1 MIPARNGGRRR
12 MGDAAAPGARRAAC
26 SPGISR
32 DLPDSASD
40 RSRPRNPPKASCT
53 LLRAET
59 TSTATSRA
67 RSRHYRAR
75 DRAPLAALD
84 PAARAEPILP
94 PDLTRS
100 TGAMTDV
107 RFTAQSADR
116 AEYESWFTNHG
127 GNIANDAIAVDGATA
142 FFRQSGLPTPVLS
155 AVWAAAN
162 RSPNPGSLRFID
174 FAAAANLLLQIARG
188 QLTSPPSAL
197 PPKFFQDVEAFAK
210 PKLPASKSPSNDFD
224 PFGPGAGSA
233 APPLS
238 SAPASAAPRSAAGS
252 NTNNLSALLFDDA
265 PGTSVVTLTPHAATS
280 HDASRAGGPSP
291 SSLHR
296 TGPPPLTPLQ
306 PQSTG
311 ASAML
316 GGGSAATIGRTG
328 ASLPSARSMTAS
340 APPMI
345 PAQRPGS
352 AAATAP
358 MVPPTSSTST
368 VAAWAVPTEK
378 QQLYGG
384 YFADVDVSKKGFATA
399 NECYDFF
406 LKSNLPP
413 ADLRHIWT
421 LVTALD
427 PHPPAQ
433 PQLKRDE
440 FILAMHL
447 IMDRLAGHAIPDP
460 LPADLIPPARR
471 SASPPLAMASAAKN
485 ASIVSLAPTPPNP
498 VAPASFDEIIGGGG
512 GSSGAAS
519 ALGGIGLLAGLGA
532 TTAGR
537 VGSPATP
544 ASATVVPR
552 GPTPAAPSAMA
563 GGPGSFGSFPAL
575 NLGGASGAPSAAASQ
590 LPEAQ
595 DLAALT
601 SKTEALSL
609 HRIETTNSINALSI
623 EKQNL
628 TIRLGQVKAAHD
640 AEQQLLDSLK
650 TTFETERKTVDSLK
664 DEVLA
669 LERAR
674 QEIIAEKASLNDQ
687 MAAHRRDAETAR
699 NRIVALNFEINT
711 MRQELAGL
719 RAQAARERENAEF
732 NQQSVQNIEETKGA
746 IASQV
751 DDERRKRA
759 NMPPPPVPAQRPTQ
773 VVTPVPVAAHATGGS
788 TVSTGTS
795 RSATAAAPVAAHAT
809 GGSTFSRPTTVAA
822 AAPVFAHATGGST
835 FSTTSGRPPVGHG
848 LGNPLSMPASGT
860 PASLTGSISFD
871 PFAPAETTAPT
882 AAPAPRPP
890 SLDQLRS
897 TSPTATSIRSFEQAF
912 PSPSK
917 LGNVASS
924 SPVAPA
930 GPPAVPAA
938 RAASNDDVPDEYKNE
953 FDAFAFNFPPVS
965 PPGGAAGSP
974 SAPSAALHDPF
985 AAMGA
990 APVPV
995 PASSSAAAPAAGAA
1009 TWGADFDPFGAPSA
1023 ASAPMP
1029 AAPASAAPAPFDDPF
1044 AALSATAPT
1053 SASAAFGASAAV
1065 DDAFDPFAAPSA
1077 SPASVPALPGRPVGT
1092 PPPADAV
1099 AAVMALG
1106 FSHDQA
1112 VSALKRYDNDPG
1124 KASNYLID
1132 EAAKQ

>member
-1 MIPARNGGRRR
+1 MA
-12 MGDAAAPGARRAAC
+12 
-26 SPGISR
+26 
-32 DLPDSASD
+32 
-40 RSRPRNPPKASCT
+40 
-53 LLRAET
+53 
-59 TSTATSRA
+59 
-67 RSRHYRAR
+67 
-75 DRAPLAALD
+75 
-84 PAARAEPILP
+84 
-94 PDLTRS
+94 
-100 TGAMTDV
+100 DV
-107 RFTAQSADR
+107 RFTAQAADR

-127 GNIANDAIAVDGATA
+127 GNLANDAISVDGATA

-162 RSPNPGSLRFID
+162 RSTNPASLRFID

-188 QLTSPPSAL
+188 QLASPPNAL
-197 PPKFFQDVEAFAK
+197 PPKFFQDVEVFAK
-210 PKLPASKSPSNDFD
+210 PKPAPAKSTSNDFD
-224 PFGPGAGSA
+224 PFGPGSA
-233 APPLS
+233 PTS
-238 SAPASAAPRSAAGS
+238 SAPASAAPRSAAGGA
-252 NTNNLSALLFDDA
+252 NTTSLSALLFDDA
-265 PGTSVVTLTPHAATS
+265 PGASVATLTPHATTS

-291 SSLHR
+291 ISLHR

-311 ASAML
+311 TSNML
-316 GGGSAATIGRTG
+316 GGGSAATLGRAGTG
-328 ASLPSARSMTAS
+328 LPPARSMTAN

-352 AAATAP
+352 AAAAAPTAASA
-358 MVPPTSSTST
+358 SSTST
-368 VAAWAVPTEK
+368 AAAAWAVPPEK

-384 YFADVDVSKKGFATA
+384 YFADVDVGKKGFATA

-413 ADLRHIWT
+413 ADLRHVWT

-427 PHPPAQ
+427 PHPSSQ
-433 PQLKRDE
+433 SQLKRDE

-447 IMDRLAGHAIPDP
+447 IMERLAGHAIPDP
-460 LPADLIPPARR
+460 LPTDLIPPARR
-471 SASPPLAMASAAKN
+471 TASPPQMMASAAKN

-498 VAPASFDEIIGGGG
+498 VAPASFDDIIGGGAGG
-512 GSSGAAS
+512 GSGAPAAAAS
-519 ALGGIGLLAGLGA
+519 ALSGIGLLAGFGA
-532 TTAGR
+532 TATAGR
-537 VGSPATP
+537 AGSSATP
-544 ASATVVPR
+544 VSATTRAPALA
-552 GPTPAAPSAMA
+552 AAPSASMA
-563 GGPGSFGSFPAL
+563 GAPGSFSSFPAL
-575 NLGGASGAPSAAASQ
+575 NLGSGAPPSAAVSQ

-595 DLAALT
+595 ELAQLT

-650 TTFETERKTVDSLK
+650 STFETERKAVDALK

-674 QEIIAEKASLNDQ
+674 QEVIAEKASLNDQ
-687 MAAHRRDAETAR
+687 MAAHRQDAESAR

-732 NQQSVQNIEETKGA
+732 NAQSVQNIEETKGA

-751 DDERRKRA
+751 EDERRKRA

-773 VVTPVPVAAHATGGS
+773 VVAAVAAVAAHATGGS
-788 TVSTGTS
+788 TVSAGTS
-795 RSATAAAPVAAHAT
+795 RSTAAAPVAAHAT
-809 GGSTFSRPTTVAA
+809 GGSTFSRPTPA
-822 AAPVFAHATGGST
+822 AAPVFAHTTGGST
-835 FSTTSGRPPVGHG
+835 FSATSGRSPVGHG
-848 LGNPLSMPASGT
+848 LGSSLAMPSGT
-860 PASLTGSISFD
+860 ATSASLTGSVSFD
-871 PFAPAETTAPT
+871 PFATTETAPAPT
-882 AAPAPRPP
+882 AGAAPAPRPP

-897 TSPTATSIRSFEQAF
+897 TSPTATSIQSFEQAF

-917 LGNVASS
+917 LGTVVSPSAVAAI
-924 SPVAPA
+924 PTPAAPA
-930 GPPAVPAA
+930 
-938 RAASNDDVPDEYKNE
+938 RMTSDDDVPDEYKNE

-965 PPGGAAGSP
+965 PPGGAAAGSP
-974 SAPSAALHDPF
+974 SAASAAAHDPF

-990 APVPV
+990 APAPAM
-995 PASSSAAAPAAGAA
+995 PASSSAAASATGAA
-1009 TWGADFDPFGAPSA
+1009 ASTTGAAAAWGTDFDPFGAPGPA
-1023 ASAPMP
+1023 PATASATP
-1029 AAPASAAPAPFDDPF
+1029 APVSSAAPFDDPF

-1053 SASAAFGASAAV
+1053 SSSAAFGAPAAV

-1077 SPASVPALPGRPVGT
+1077 VPGAAAPPLPGRPVGT